1 MRACVYAC
9 VRAKRTNKKVL
20 ICKVFKKRNKKKN
33 NKEKGYYFSNTPKR
47 KKKRKKKKSFWQTGN
62 LGKFFLLFEKN
73 LIVIFVNFKKLEK
86 RFSGEKRNLKINE
99 SVFEENNCFEK
110 KEKVFKTEMK

>member
-33 NKEKGYYFSNTPKR
+33 NKEKGYY
-47 KKKRKKKKSFWQTGN
+47 
-62 LGKFFLLFEKN
+62 
-73 LIVIFVNFKKLEK
+73 
-86 RFSGEKRNLKINE
+86 
-99 SVFEENNCFEK
+99 
-110 KEKVFKTEMK
+110 

>member
-47 KKKRKKKKSFWQTGN
+47 KKKEKKKSFWQTGN
-62 LGKFFLLFEKN
+62 LGKVFLTFREKPDSY
-73 LIVIFVNFKKLEK
+73 FCKLQ
-86 RFSGEKRNLKINE
+86 
-99 SVFEENNCFEK
+99 
-110 KEKVFKTEMK
+110 KT